1 MLINNRFKTET
12 TPDQEAFGRL
22 SEQGM
27 LLAMLEIQG
36 IDSDATDDWP
46 NDLPEENLNTIYEDY
61 LSAVS
66 WLEYIINPT
75 SPGSALPRSKYLG
88 EWMQHFEWGLL
99 PYAIHL
105 DLKFK
110 FLHARLVKAMMI
122 TGTSSVKGCTANQIV
137 R

>member
-46 NDLPEENLNTIYEDY
+46 KDLPEENLNNIYEDY

-66 WLEYIINPT
+66 WLEYIINPA

-88 EWMQHFEWGLL
+88 EWMQHLEWGLL

-110 FLHARLVKAMMI
+110 FLHARLVKAMGI
-122 TGTSSVKGCTANQIV
+122 TGTPSIKGGTANQVI